1 MVTGARGEHNRRG
14 RRGASA
20 IGCLIPLLVLSV
32 IGYAGVHASDAG
44 FTYYRLRDA
53 MQQQARFAHQRTDE
67 QIKTRLRSFVD
78 SMAMPVGARK
88 INVTRTETRITI
100 SADYEETID
109 FPFFSKRFD
118 FHPKAERRF

>member
-1 MVTGARGEHNRRG
+1 MVTNGRVKPEVRG

-20 IGCLIPLLVLSV
+20 IGCLIPLLVLAV
-32 IGYAGVHASDAG
+32 IGYAGVHASDAA

-53 MQQQARFAHQRTDE
+53 MQQQARFADQRTDE
-67 QIKTRLRSFVD
+67 QIRTRLRSFVD
-78 SMAMPVGARK
+78 SMAMPVGARR
-88 INVTRTETRITI
+88 INVMRSETRITI

>member
-1 MVTGARGEHNRRG
+1 MVTAIRVERSARG

-20 IGCLIPLLVLSV
+20 IGCLVPLLVLTI
-32 IGYAGVHASDAG
+32 IGYAAVHASDAG

-53 MQQQARFAHQRTDE
+53 MQQQARFADQRTDD
-67 QIKTRLRSFVD
+67 QIITRLRAFVD
-78 SMAMPVGARK
+78 SMGMPVGARK
-88 INVTRTETRITI
+88 INVRRTETRITI

-118 FHPKAERRF
+118 FHPKAERQF